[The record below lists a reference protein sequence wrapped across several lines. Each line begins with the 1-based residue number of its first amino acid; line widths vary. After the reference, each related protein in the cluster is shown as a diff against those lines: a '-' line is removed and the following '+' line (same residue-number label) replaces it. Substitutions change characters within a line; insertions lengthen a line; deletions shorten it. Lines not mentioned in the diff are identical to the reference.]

1 MTDDSAG
8 ANPVDVK
15 TFWQTLGERAIGM
28 TVVTARDENGP
39 AGFLGLSATH
49 VTASPPTML
58 VSIDRKTSALSAVTS
73 SGHFA
78 INFLDTEASDVADAF
93 SGKAGLSGSE
103 RFRDGE
109 WTTMVSGA
117 PVHVRALGVFECR
130 VEKIIEHGEIAIV
143 IGAVV
148 AAHATGKGQPLI
160 FFRGKT
166 MTG

>member
-1 MTDDSAG
+1 MSGDSSSTS
-8 ANPVDVK
+8 PVDVK

-28 TVVTARDENGP
+28 TVVTASDENGP

-58 VSIDRKTSALSAVTS
+58 VSIDRKTSALSAVIS

-78 INFLDTEASDVADAF
+78 VNFLDAGANDVADAF

-117 PVHVRALGVFECR
+117 PIHVHALGAFECR
-130 VEKIIEHGEIAIV
+130 VEKIIDHGEIAIV

-148 AAHATGKGQPLI
+148 GAHTVGKGQPLI